1 MTGLSSYDEILNS
14 LEEDSYYA
22 VSSNDLSPSLQA
34 WSNNT
39 DLEELDLSSLNLSS
53 SSDSSS
59 WIDPLES
66 AITDTRNG
74 SSPVLSTLSQFTALL
89 AQTGIHG
96 PRILKAF
103 NLSRRGTK
111 IGAGAQFTVFTD
123 PIYEGQVI
131 KRVNVPLSSKAEQR
145 FAASTDYRLQLRTL
159 GLEVLSLCNP
169 MLRAHPNITSL
180 LAWGFDFPFADMAV
194 PVLFMEAAMM
204 PLSDFLGAETRAVEV
219 RYQLS
224 LDVANGLEALQNLN
238 IVHGDV
244 KPENVLVFAGPS
256 DRVPFRAK
264 LSDFGV
270 CLDLEAPDAKFML
283 SDYRGTQAWLAP
295 EVVSEDLDRFGGFSS
310 ELMFRFD
317 AYSFGLVLLS
327 VFTGNGAAPVLDEH
341 PENVPDQVFEL
352 LYGQE
357 DIPSNIRIELRKAIA
372 KLLSEDPRKR
382 PLPSP
387 GLIKTDS
394 PTLSS
399 IQLTPTNT
407 HAGIMD
413 PIYNKG
419 PLFWYRLDESIRTEL
434 EGQYALMQE
443 GNAPPFPGDVLFGLA
458 QTITGAKPSYLDRLL
473 TYLTEAARAGYSPA
487 RGVYAQIM
495 EAHGQKPEFAEDVLG
510 EWMLQAVSEGYFFAS
525 PSYSKGRI
533 EEARE
538 RFRAN
543 GGFCSDPFLA
553 KKDVVEA
560 AGDRTKALR
569 RTMENGSVVDRK
581 GNTILHAAAALG
593 AIDAVRGLLDDGQLP
608 VNVENE
614 KGETPLYK
622 ACQAGH
628 AKIVELLLDRGADAS
643 TMTRQDK
650 LSPMHWLF
658 MIPDASIPEI
668 ARRMVEGGADINAT
682 IEPVVKENS
691 AGFPEKIQILH
702 YPFELPHGTPLHWA
716 CFFRNLTA
724 VEALISLGA
733 NINASYHASDAST
746 TPLFLTAYFGEPSL
760 AKYLISHGADVHLVD
775 SMGRNALH
783 GITKYFPERHGYLPH
798 HWHYWIRHGSW
809 EHHLTQMT
817 ELVKIL
823 VDAGADLNANDKGYP
838 PLTPVAAAADLG
850 VWDGGVICALL
861 DAGADLGE
869 SVLSAGNT
877 VLHSWASIVGPRLAY
892 PDSYL
897 STMKK
902 IVSATPDIDIPNKFE
917 KDTPLHLLATTYH
930 PEEEFEAAC
939 EMFLAH
945 SPPADI
951 NAKTRRGATPL
962 TIALETDLDPVRR
975 GLFLLHKSA
984 DTLVLNARGRDIF
997 FSIVNNAALTDQAT
1011 HDLIRTFLQHRNPD
1025 IQQAYAKH
1033 YLPNSNS
1040 YHTLFA
1046 AAERG
1051 KPLSLALLLSLGLS
1065 SRINDLEGSKRP
1077 PWTALDQALHG
1088 AEISRRAHMRRL
1100 ADHKPGAHRN
1110 RALEQDIVYDEAQGP
1125 PARAAEAYRGFP
1137 AVIRIL
1143 RDAGGKRACELDG
1156 SSTATG
1162 EYIEQPWEWDL
1173 TEIYSYGFTPK
1184 TQPNLEQWS
1193 GLYEEA
1199 RYSEQWQKGRLNAW
1213 KEDYE
1218 EGRWR
1223 PDVRMLE
1230 EEEQSFVNELVCR
1243 LVGEG
1248 RVTLEA
1254 VDGQK
1259 KQWQVEMEGGKI
1271 VNKQGKK

>member
-1 MTGLSSYDEILNS
+1 MTDLSSYDEILNS

-22 VSSNDLSPSLQA
+22 INSSDLSPSLQA

-39 DLEELDLSSLNLSS
+39 DIDEFDLSSLNLSS

-66 AITDTRNG
+66 AITATCNG

-103 NLSRRGTK
+103 NLSTRGTK

-123 PIYEGQVI
+123 PIYEDQVI

-145 FAASTDYRLQLRTL
+145 FAASMDYRLQLRTL
-159 GLEVLSLCNP
+159 GLESAGV
-169 MLRAHPNITSL
+169 
-180 LAWGFDFPFADMAV
+180 GFDFPFADMAV

-204 PLSDFLGAETRAVEV
+204 PLSDFLGAEKRSVEV

-224 LDVANGLEALQNLN
+224 LDVANGLEALHNLR

-244 KPENVLVFAGPS
+244 KPDNVLVFAGPS
-256 DRVPFRAK
+256 ERVPFRAK

-270 CLDLEAPDAKFML
+270 CVDLEAPDAKFTL

-295 EVVSEDLDRFGGFSS
+295 EVVNEDLG
-310 ELMFRFD
+310 
-317 AYSFGLVLLS
+317 SFGLVLLS
-327 VFTGNGAAPVLDEH
+327 IFTGNGEAPVLDED
-341 PENVPDQVFEL
+341 PENIPDQVFEL
-352 LYGQE
+352 LYSQE
-357 DIPSNIRIELRKAIA
+357 DIPSNIRTELRKAIA

-387 GLIKTDS
+387 SLIKTDS
-394 PTLSS
+394 PIYAAWLSS
-399 IQLTPTNT
+399 IHLTPTNT
-407 HAGIMD
+407 HVGIID

-419 PLFWYRLDESIRTEL
+419 PLFWYRLDETVRTEL
-434 EGQYALMQE
+434 QEQYVLMKE
-443 GNAPPFPGDVLFGLA
+443 GNAPPFPGDVFFGLA
-458 QTITGAKPSYLDRLL
+458 QTVTGEKPSYLDRLL

-495 EAHGQKPEFAEDVLG
+495 DAHGQKPEFAEDVLE

-525 PSYSKGRI
+525 PSYSNGKI

-560 AGDRTKALR
+560 ARDRNRALR
-569 RTMENGSVVDRK
+569 WKMKNGSIVDRK

-593 AIDAVRGLLDDGQLP
+593 AIDAVQGLLDEGHLS

-622 ACQAGH
+622 AFQAGH
-628 AKIVELLLDRGADAS
+628 AKTIELLLDQGANAS
-643 TMTRQDK
+643 TATQQEK
-650 LSPMHWLF
+650 VNPMHWLF
-658 MIPDASIPEI
+658 MIPDSFVAGI
-668 ARRMVEGGADINAT
+668 ARRMIEGGANINAT
-682 IEPVVKENS
+682 VEPVVKENS
-691 AGFPEKIQILH
+691 GGFPEKIQILH

-716 CFFRNLTA
+716 CFFRNMAAL
-724 VEALISLGA
+724 EALISLGA
-733 NINASYHASDAST
+733 NVNASYHASDAST

-760 AKYLISHGADVHLVD
+760 ARYLISHGADGSLVD
-775 SMGRNALH
+775 SMGRNTLH

-798 HWHYWIRHGSW
+798 HWHYWIRHGNW
-809 EHHLTQMT
+809 EQHLNQMT

-823 VDAGADLNANDKGYP
+823 VGAGADLNAKDKGYP
-838 PLTPVAAAADLG
+838 PLTPVAAAADSG

-861 DAGADLGE
+861 DARADLSE
-869 SVLSAGNT
+869 SVLSAGDT

-897 STMKK
+897 STMRK
-902 IVSATPDIDIPNKFE
+902 IVNAMPDIDIPNMFE
-917 KDTPLHLLATTYH
+917 KDTPMHSLATIYH
-930 PEEEFEAAC
+930 LEEEFEAAC
-939 EMFLAH
+939 EIFLAH

-951 NAKTRRGATPL
+951 NASTRRGATPL
-962 TIALETDLDPVRR
+962 TIALETDLDPARR
-975 GLFLLHKSA
+975 GLFLLGKGA
-984 DTLVLNARGRDIF
+984 DTLVLNDRGRDIF
-997 FSIVNNAALTDQAT
+997 FSIVNNTALTDQAS
-1011 HDLIRTFLQHRNPD
+1011 HDLIRTFLHHLNPD
-1025 IQQAYAKH
+1025 IQQVYTKH
-1033 YLPNSNS
+1033 YLPNVNS

-1051 KPLSLALLLSLGLS
+1051 KPLSLTLLLSLGLS
-1065 SRINDLEGSKRP
+1065 TRINELEDSKRL
-1077 PWTALDQALHG
+1077 PWTVLDQALHW

-1100 ADHKPGAHRN
+1100 ADHKPGASRN
-1110 RALEQDIVYDEAQGP
+1110 QALEQNIVYDEAQGP

-1162 EYIEQPWEWDL
+1162 EYIEQPWEWDF
-1173 TEIYSYGFTPK
+1173 TEIYGYGFTPR
-1184 TQPNLEQWS
+1184 TQPNLEQWN
-1193 GLYEEA
+1193 GLYKMA
-1199 RYSEQWQKGRLNAW
+1199 RYSERWQKGRMNAW
-1213 KEDYE
+1213 KEEYE

-1230 EEEQSFVNELVCR
+1230 EEEPSFVTELVRC
-1243 LVGEG
+1243 LAGEG

-1259 KQWQVEMEGGKI
+1259 KQWQVEMERGRI
-1271 VNKQGKK
+1271 VDKQAKR